1 MKYIDVE
8 PRWEVCARIF
18 MELVSHPK
26 DAEAHEVGVKGL
38 MDMAR
43 TLDEVRQA
51 QKAQEKQEKTGMRQ
65 AQKTQ
70 EKTGVFNAERFI
82 DYEPGDYLL
91 IDENNQ
97 IQGVSGNSE
106 FWDVEDGLDDQ
117 FIVDASKDVYTI
129 VKVMRV
135 HKDGS
140 PWLSTD

>member
-51 QKAQEKQEKTGMRQ
+51 QKAQEKAGKDNT
-65 AQKTQ
+65 
-70 EKTGVFNAERFI
+70 ERFI
-82 DYEPGDYLL
+82 DYERDDYLL

-97 IQGVSGNSE
+97 IQAVSGNSD
-106 FWDVEDGLDDQ
+106 FWDEEQTLPTFGEVEGTY
-117 FIVDASKDVYTI
+117 AI
-129 VKVMRV
+129 VKVVRV
-135 HKDGS
+135 HGTK
-140 PWLSTD
+140 

>member
-51 QKAQEKQEKTGMRQ
+51 QKAQEKAGKDNT
-65 AQKTQ
+65 
-70 EKTGVFNAERFI
+70 ERFI
-82 DYEPGDYLL
+82 DYEAGDYLL

>member
-51 QKAQEKQEKTGMRQ
+51 QKAQEKAGKDNT
-65 AQKTQ
+65 
-70 EKTGVFNAERFI
+70 ERFI
-82 DYEPGDYLL
+82 DYEAGDYLL

-106 FWDVEDGLDDQ
+106 FWDIPDEGKGSDVEQTVDQ
-117 FIVDASKDVYTI
+117 EADCYTI
-129 VKVMRV
+129 IKVIKV
-135 HKDGS
+135 QDGVIR
-140 PWLSTD
+140 D